1 MPKPNP
7 LSDALRS
14 SASRKTASR
23 GALAPQPDDGTRLVG
38 AHFPAAVHRQLRGLA
53 ATEDRS
59 MRSLVSEALNDL
71 FAKRK
76 LPPIA

>member
-1 MPKPNP
+1 MQTSNP
-7 LSDALRS
+7 LSDALRRS
-14 SASRKTASR
+14 ISPKTASR
-23 GALAPQPDDGTRLVG
+23 GTLAPQPDEGTRLIG
-38 AHFPAAVHRQLRGLA
+38 AHFPAAVHRQLRALA

-71 FAKRK
+71 FAKRQ